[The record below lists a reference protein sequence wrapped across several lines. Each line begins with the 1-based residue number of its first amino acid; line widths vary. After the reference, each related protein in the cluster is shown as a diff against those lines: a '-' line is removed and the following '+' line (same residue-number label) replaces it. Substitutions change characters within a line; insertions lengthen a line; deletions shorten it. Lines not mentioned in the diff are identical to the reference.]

1 MYLSTMMRRLHVGLA
16 LLHHD
21 IYTGSSASPIYSQVY
36 TTVCTM
42 TSSPRLRH
50 GLTAR
55 LLASHTKR
63 SWTPSDR
70 RHALSNQQSQRSA
83 TCAEARLNDE
93 KLDERA

>member
-1 MYLSTMMRRLHVGLA
+1 MTSTPGVCIAKFQSTAESRL
-16 LLHHD
+16 
-21 IYTGSSASPIYSQVY
+21 Y

-83 TCAEARLNDE
+83 TSAEERLNDE
-93 KLDERA
+93 KLDELA